1 MTIIPAIVR
10 THPDLH
16 MYDLYHGRHSG
27 NEIIRLLRTPIYEL
41 VSNLTAFAVQAIP
54 DPIKREKGRDKKKFK
69 KKKNSE
75 QRRDTVKDKRIFQPP
90 PKKYT

>member
-41 VSNLTAFAVQAIP
+41 VSNLTAFAVQAIQ
-54 DPIKREKGRDKKKFK
+54 DPIKREKGRDKKFK
-69 KKKNSE
+69 KKKIASSE
-75 QRRDTVKDKRIFQPP
+75 ETQ
-90 PKKYT
+90 